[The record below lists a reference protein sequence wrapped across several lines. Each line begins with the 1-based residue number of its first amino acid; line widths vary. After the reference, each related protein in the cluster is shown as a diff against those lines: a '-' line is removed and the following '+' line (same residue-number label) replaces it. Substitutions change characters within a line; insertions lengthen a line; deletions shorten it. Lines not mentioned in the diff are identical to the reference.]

1 LSSDPTHAEILLR
14 KATRLAAQMSTRCY
28 AVYIQKKTESA
39 TNIDSALQRK
49 LQNNMKLANQLGA
62 EIVTVPAENISDA
75 LVTFATKNH
84 VKHAVFGKSRRS
96 PIMDLFKGS
105 VILDFIH
112 DSVGIDVHI
121 VTTTGDDGDVPSTPH
136 T

>member
-1 LSSDPTHAEILLR
+1 
-14 KATRLAAQMSTRCY
+14 
-28 AVYIQKKTESA
+28 
-39 TNIDSALQRK
+39 
-49 LQNNMKLANQLGA
+49 MKLANQLGA